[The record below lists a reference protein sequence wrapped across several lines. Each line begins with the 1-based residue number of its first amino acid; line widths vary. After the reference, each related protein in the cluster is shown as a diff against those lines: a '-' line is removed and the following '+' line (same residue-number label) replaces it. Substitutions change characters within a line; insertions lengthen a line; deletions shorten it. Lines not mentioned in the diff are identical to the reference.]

1 MTLAEKTEADVERR
15 EPLARPVQGT
25 CQLILV
31 RHGTTTLNVQN
42 RYRGRRD
49 VPLDAQGY
57 QDAVDAARV
66 LSSCGLTA
74 VYTGPLRRTVATA
87 QIIADEARVPD
98 LRILHGL
105 NNVDYG
111 VWEGLTAQEAELQ
124 DPRAFAA
131 YRTSPETAVCPAG
144 ERLTDAQARIT
155 QAVELIGERH
165 AGEVVAAVTHAVMI
179 RLLVLGLSGRSG
191 ESWRI
196 PVGRGSLTS
205 VTVRDGRIAVHA
217 LPEGTD
223 VD

>member
-1 MTLAEKTEADVERR
+1 MSIDQRVPTRDQQPAPA
-15 EPLARPVQGT
+15 PARAGE
-25 CQLILV
+25 CLLLLV

-57 QDAVDAARV
+57 QDAVDAARQ
-66 LSSCGLTA
+66 LSSVGLTA

-111 VWEGLTAQEAELQ
+111 AWEGLTSDEAAMYSP
-124 DPRAFAA
+124 DDFAR
-131 YRTSPETAVCPAG
+131 YRTAPHLAVCPAG
-144 ERLTDAQARIT
+144 ERLTDAQNRMVE
-155 QAVELIGERH
+155 AVELIGSRH
-165 AGEVVAAVTHAVMI
+165 AGETVAAVTHAVMI
-179 RLLVLGLSGRSG
+179 RLLVARLTEVKG
-191 ESWRI
+191 EDWRI
-196 PVGRGSLTS
+196 PVGRGSLTAIS
-205 VTVRDGRIAVHA
+205 VEDRRISVVK